1 MKPSGGSVA
10 GPRTLC
16 FVSSSREK
24 QVEFLGLAKTYLE
37 CNEPKLSIKC
47 LSCAKEFQL
56 SAQLCERLGKVRPSL
71 RCRWE
76 NRAAPEPTP
85 SAPACV
91 REGPRASKE
100 GHGSPEACRAVVLST
115 RPSVSTT
122 PKMCARV
129 HVCVKVC
136 DPAGVSHRGA
146 EGSNQRAD
154 GLWQSP
160 AFLSSLS
167 RPESACGDGPARHGG
182 FPVFSVTALVANQS
196 GGPLATGGYLIYN
209 SS

>member
-37 CNEPKLSIKC
+37 CNEPKLSLKC

-136 DPAGVSHRGA
+136 DPASVT
-146 EGSNQRAD
+146 EGPRVQIKGPMGFGIVLPSCPPCPGRS
-154 GLWQSP
+154 LP
-160 AFLSSLS
+160 A
-167 RPESACGDGPARHGG
+167 AMARHDMAV
-182 FPVFSVTALVANQS
+182 FPCSRSL
-196 GGPLATGGYLIYN
+196 L
-209 SS
+209 